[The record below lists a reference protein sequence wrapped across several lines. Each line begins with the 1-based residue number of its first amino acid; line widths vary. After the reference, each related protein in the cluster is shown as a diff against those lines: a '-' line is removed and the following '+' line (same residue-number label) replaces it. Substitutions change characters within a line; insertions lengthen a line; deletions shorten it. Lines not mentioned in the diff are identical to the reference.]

1 VKKYINNER
10 GLTLIELLAV
20 LVIGSLILIL
30 ISNIHIFGHKQNKE
44 QSQKAASLYDVS
56 YAAKVI
62 TKEIRK
68 AEKVKVKNDI
78 LTLNPDKPNQ
88 VIFKE
93 SNGSIFMNESP
104 IVMDITRFIVKRKE
118 GSNKIIELDIES
130 QSLNG
135 KITTEIYFRGG
146 DLIE

>member
-1 VKKYINNER
+1 MRNYINNER

-20 LVIGSLILIL
+20 LVIGSIILIL

-44 QSQKAASLYDVS
+44 QSQKATSLYDVS
-56 YAAKVI
+56 YASKVI

-68 AEKVKVKNDI
+68 AEKGKVKNNI

-93 SNGSIFMNESP
+93 SNGSILMNGNP
-104 IVMDITRFIVKRKE
+104 IVKDITKFIVKRKE
-118 GSNKIIELDIES
+118 VSNKIIELDIES
-130 QSLNG
+130 QGING
-135 KITTEIYFRGG
+135 KIKTEIYFRG